1 MKKKVSSKKKDPS
14 SLPGLRLF
22 VGEDAGPLSHPG
34 QIPVPLAEF
43 SRIVTDALKS
53 NRSWLDDFRDEDV
66 LVSADLFEVLNA
78 YAHLRPAG

>member
-1 MKKKVSSKKKDPS
+1 MKKKVSSKKDAS

-22 VGEDAGPLSHPG
+22 VGEDAAPLSQPG

-66 LVSADLFEVLNA
+66 LVSPDLFEVLNA